1 MTHGYKRPGTTTLF
15 AALNV
20 LDRSMIGRCMQGHSH
35 REFISLLNAVERQAP
50 AGVVTPSSNKLR
62 HPPAPQGARMAGQPS
77 AGTFHFTSTNASW
90 LNAVEGF
97 FSALTRRG

>member
-35 REFISLLNAVERQAP
+35 QEFISLLNAVERQAP
-50 AGVVTPSSNKLR
+50 AGESSRRRRISYVTHRRPKVRAWLASHPLEPSTSRPPMPRGSTPSR
-62 HPPAPQGARMAGQPS
+62 
-77 AGTFHFTSTNASW
+77 AS
-90 LNAVEGF
+90 
-97 FSALTRRG
+97 SRR